1 MASYSKPTQ
10 EEEQAGKDKS
20 LLQRYATPIPA
31 TPEDVA
37 SMVNP
42 ADKQKQPPRSFLNGP
57 GQAGQGNSKG
67 PISLAPVVPGRP
79 AIGLPPTTGA
89 APGNGAAQGAVR
101 PLPPL
106 AAQQK
111 PPMPM
116 QAGPSGIK
124 APTQMSPQPLMNRPP
139 QGGPAMGQGQRPPM
153 LHPGPNQPM
162 NGPGVSILQRSPV
175 NPVQMP
181 GPPLERDGNSV
192 ILHRAQ
198 HFILRTTIRPGLQ
211 RPNPLREHTGN
222 TAMIPRVMPAQK
234 QHMAESETKM
244 MPSIAPINPL
254 KQKQF
259 PVPLWLE
266 AITIVIILAGSLIAH
281 AFNMFNFP
289 HYQLDEGTYMSAA
302 WAIIHNGQ
310 LWPYSYGYGHPPFAW
325 IQIAGWVELIGGFFK
340 FGDAVNTGRVLML
353 FYAVASALLVYL
365 IIRRLVSSRSAGLLA
380 MAMFTFSPLAVTY
393 QREVLLDNVGTFWL
407 LLSLYL
413 MVVGNSRLK
422 FLVGSAICLGLSF
435 LSKEIFVLFIPVMIY
450 GVWLHS
456 TQFQRK
462 FALVA
467 FIYSSVAVCSAFVLL
482 AVLKGELLPTGWLP
496 WDTHKHLS
504 MFSTYLGQV
513 QRGTTQ
519 GSFAGQWNGW
529 TGLDTVLMY
538 SSIGAVVFNLIA
550 GWWNRKQLFIALI
563 AISFWILLIR
573 GGVVLSF
580 YIIPMI
586 PLAAINAA
594 FALNTIFGWL
604 GKVARFDLLRVGL
617 LLCVFAAVL
626 PYDFVNSNGAFTQN
640 STASQVEAI
649 AWVRSHVPHNAFIVI
664 NDWMFV
670 DLRQAGGGAG
680 TTATY
685 PFANVYFNIDS
696 DPTIGGKGGLLDD
709 NYDRIDYV
717 IEDSEM
723 AGDLRST
730 PGQFPLILTAIHHS
744 VPVAYFVSGMGDN
757 TEAVT
762 IYQVV
767 HQFQQPVVMTSPGTM
782 PQANI
787 APPSDSNPIERRF
800 LANIN

>member
-1 MASYSKPTQ
+1 MTSYSKPTQ
-10 EEEQAGKDKS
+10 EEKQAGQDKS

-37 SMVNP
+37 SVVNA
-42 ADKQKQPPRSFLNGP
+42 ADKQKQPQPPRSFLNGP
-57 GQAGQGNSKG
+57 AQGNSKG
-67 PISLAPVVPGRP
+67 PISLPPTVPGRP

-89 APGNGAAQGAVR
+89 DQSNSPAQGAMHS
-101 PLPPL
+101 LPPL
-106 AAQQK
+106 SAQPQK
-111 PPMPM
+111 PPMQPGLSGVKPPM
-116 QAGPSGIK
+116 
-124 APTQMSPQPLMNRPP
+124 QMSPPPPLMNRAP
-139 QGGPAMGQGQRPPM
+139 QGAPPIGQSQRPAM

-162 NGPGVSILQRSPV
+162 NGPGVSILQRPPV
-175 NPVQMP
+175 NPVQLP

-192 ILHRAQ
+192 ILRRAQ

-222 TAMIPRVMPAQK
+222 TAMMPRVMPAQK

-244 MPSIAPINPL
+244 MPSVAPINPL
-254 KQKQF
+254 NKKQF

-266 AITIVIILAGSLIAH
+266 AVVIVITLAGTLIAH
-281 AFNMFNFP
+281 ALNMFNFP
-289 HYQLDEGTYMSAA
+289 RYQLDEGTYMAA
-302 WAIIHNGQ
+302 TWAIIHNGQ
-310 LWPYSYGYGHPPFAW
+310 LWPYAYGYGHPPLAW
-325 IQIAGWVELIGGFFK
+325 IQIASWVKLVGGFFN

-353 FYAVASALLVYL
+353 LYALVSALLVYL
-365 IIRRLVSSRSAGLLA
+365 IIRRLLSSRSAGLLA
-380 MAMFTFSPLAVTY
+380 MAIFAFSPLAITY

-467 FIYSSVAVCSAFVLL
+467 FTYTVIAICSGFVLL

-496 WDTHKHLS
+496 WDTHQHLS

-519 GSFAGQWNGW
+519 GSITGQWHAWKN
-529 TGLDTVLMY
+529 LDQVLMIF
-538 SSIGAVVFNLIA
+538 SVAAVVFNLIA
-550 GWWNRKQLFIALI
+550 GWWNRKQLFIALM

-594 FALNTIFGWL
+594 FAFNTIFGWL
-604 GKVARFDLLRVGL
+604 GKAAHFDLLRVGL
-617 LLCVFAAVL
+617 LLCVLAAIV
-626 PYDFVNSNGAFTQN
+626 PYDIANANVDFTQN
-640 STASQVEAI
+640 STASQVQAI
-649 AWVRSHVPHNAFIVI
+649 AWVRSHIPHNAFIVI

-670 DLRQAGGGAG
+670 DLRQAGGGGVG
-680 TTATY
+680 TGATY
-685 PFANVYFNIDS
+685 PFANVYFNIQS
-696 DPTIGGKGGLLDD
+696 DPTIYQALLAK
-709 NYDRIDYV
+709 NWDRIDYV

-723 AGDLRST
+723 EGDIRST
-730 PGQFPLILTAIHHS
+730 PGQFTIISMAIQHS
-744 VPVAYFVSGMGDN
+744 VKIAHFTSGTGDN
-757 TEAVT
+757 TEGVT

-767 HQFQQPVVMTSPGTM
+767 HKFPQPVVMTSSGTAQ
-782 PQANI
+782 QANI
-787 APPSDSNPIERRF
+787 APPSDSNPIDRRS
-800 LANIN
+800 LASMN